1 MLISKFWGLK
11 RKEAFIGYLF
21 AAPWLI
27 GFSIFTVY
35 AIVSVVYYSFTDF
48 NAFTKPSYIGLSN
61 YKELFN
67 FDYLFPISL
76 YNTAYYTLISV
87 PLGIITAFL
96 LAVLLNQ
103 KVEGLAFFRTIFY
116 LPSIVPSV
124 ASSVLWLWILNPNF
138 GLLNAFLYKLRLPT
152 PLWLGSPE
160 WAKPALI
167 LMSLWGVGGTMI
179 IFLAGL
185 QDVPQELYESA
196 ELDGAGG
203 VAKFIYITIPMMTPT
218 ILYALIMGIIGSFQV
233 FTQAFIM
240 TQGGPANSTLFY
252 VLYLYRNAF
261 QYFKMGYASAQALI
275 LLFIILI
282 LTLIVLS
289 TSKKWVYYGGGV

>member
-1 MLISKFWGLK
+1 MVSKISKLR
-11 RKEAFIGYLF
+11 RKEAIMGYVF
-21 AAPWLI
+21 ASPWLI

-35 AIVSVVYYSFTDF
+35 AFISVIYYSFTDF
-48 NAFTKPSYIGLSN
+48 NAFTHPNYIGLSN
-61 YKELFN
+61 YIELFN
-67 FDYLFPISL
+67 HDDLFPISL
-76 YNTAYYTLISV
+76 YNTAYYTLFSV
-87 PLGIITAFL
+87 PLGITTAFL
-96 LAVLLNQ
+96 LAELLNQ
-103 KVEGLAFFRTIFY
+103 KVRGLAFFRTIFY
-116 LPSIVPSV
+116 LPSVVPSV

-138 GLLNAFLYKLRLPT
+138 GLLNTFLSILHLPT

-196 ELDGAGG
+196 ELDGAGIM
-203 VAKFIYITIPMMTPT
+203 AKFMYITIPMMTPT
-218 ILYALIMGIIGSFQV
+218 LLYTLIMGIIGSFQV

-275 LLFIILI
+275 LLVIILI
-282 LTLIVLS
+282 LTVIVLS
-289 TSKKWVYYGGGV
+289 TSSKWVYYGGGA